1 MKKYKFRLQKVLD
14 FRMSLKDE
22 RKRELLAANQRLHEA
37 EAELDRVRRELLK
50 FGLSEGQT
58 MSVEDLTLRSAYT
71 ERMRNAVAEQI
82 EVVAMRQAEAAEAIQ
97 RYIEA
102 AKDANAL
109 DTLKN
114 RRFQEYME
122 RIQKEEEKVLD
133 ESAVQRAGRA
143 LIRQA
148 GQRRISEHP
157 EDEHP
162 DHGKVGNN

>member
-1 MKKYKFRLQKVLD
+1 MKKFKFRLQKVLD

-22 RKRELLAANQRLHEA
+22 RKRELLAANQSLHEA
-37 EAELDRVRRELLK
+37 EAERDRLQREFLSG
-50 FGLSEGQT
+50 GLVEGQT
-58 MSVEDLTLRSAYT
+58 LSVEDLTLRSGYAARMKSEF
-71 ERMRNAVAEQI
+71 ERQI
-82 EVVAMRQAEAAEAIQ
+82 EIVAMRQVEAAEAVQ

-122 RIQKEEEKVLD
+122 RIQKEEERILD

-143 LIRQA
+143 LIKEA
-148 GQRRISEHP
+148 KVRRESEPH
-157 EDEHP
+157 EFD
-162 DHGKVGNN
+162 DLSHGKAEGN